1 MKICDLLKV
10 HKNQVLV
17 VSNQSR
23 DLVFDFLVRFVDRF
37 DVPVH
42 DGLQIL
48 AELFF
53 RLDQLT
59 DDSPGIESNGIRIN
73 GEKNN
78 FSFDFILSDEYRFS

>member
-1 MKICDLLKV
+1 MKICDLLEV

-59 DDSPGIESNGIRIN
+59 DDSPGIGFKKN
-73 GEKNN
+73 GEKIK
-78 FSFDFILSDEYRFS
+78 FSFEFILKDEKTSIQI